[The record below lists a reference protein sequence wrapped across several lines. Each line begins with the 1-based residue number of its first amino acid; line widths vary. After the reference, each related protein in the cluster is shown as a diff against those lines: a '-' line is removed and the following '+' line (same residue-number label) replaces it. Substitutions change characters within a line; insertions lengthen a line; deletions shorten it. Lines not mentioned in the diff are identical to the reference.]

1 MQGDARDADHGQC
14 PKLEGGLL
22 ELLRQGG
29 DQAQGA
35 FEVVDRLLIGVAPD
49 GARARQQQIIDGLA
63 VLAGKFGMPGNQF
76 RRRLRSRM
84 PRTPRRC
91 RR

>member
-1 MQGDARDADHGQC
+1 MARARSR
-14 PKLEGGLL
+14 GGVLL

-35 FEVVDRLLIGVAPD
+35 FEVVDRLLVGVAPD
-49 GARARQQQIIDGLA
+49 GAGARQQQVVDGLA

-76 RRRLRSRM
+76 RRRLDLEASK
-84 PRTPRRC
+84 PRRYW
-91 RR
+91 R